1 MIFKMKP
8 RILTGF
14 KVLYLALHFVIMVF
28 PLYWIVIT
36 SLKPQ
41 KDIFSFPINYW
52 PKQFTL
58 DNYIQ
63 IFEISKFHIYIGN
76 SLLIAIIAATIVISI
91 ATLSGYVLA
100 RFQFRGHK
108 QIMMA
113 FFLTQMLP
121 GFIALAPLYLLM
133 ADLNL
138 INKHLSLV
146 ISYTV
151 MLIPFS
157 TIMLRGFFQ
166 RVPSSLEE
174 AAMIDGCSRLTAL
187 LRVIIPVMLPGI
199 ASTFIFAFVQNWN
212 ELFMAV
218 MFIDNEA
225 LKTLPVAM
233 NSFVMK
239 FDVDWGAM
247 SAGTVLS
254 VIPTVVLFAFAQRFI
269 VEGLTQGA
277 EKG

>member
-1 MIFKMKP
+1 MKQ
-8 RILTGF
+8 RALTGL
-14 KVLYLALHFVIMVF
+14 KSLYLAIFFLIMVF

-36 SLKPQ
+36 SLKPR
-41 KDIFSFPINYW
+41 KEIFSLPIRYW
-52 PKQFTL
+52 PEKFTFE
-58 DNYIQ
+58 NYAN
-63 IFEISKFHIYIGN
+63 IFKVSKFHVYIGN
-76 SLLIAIIAATIVISI
+76 SLLISVIAALIVICI
-91 ATLSGYVLA
+91 ATLSGYVMA

-121 GFIALAPLYLLM
+121 GFISLAPLYLLM
-133 ADLNL
+133 ADMNL
-138 INKHLSLV
+138 INNRFSLV
-146 ISYTV
+146 LAYTV

-166 RVPSSLEE
+166 RIPSSLEE

-187 LRVIIPVMLPGI
+187 IRVIIPVMLPGI

-218 MFIDNEA
+218 MFIDDEN

-239 FDVDWGAM
+239 FDVDWGSM

-254 VIPTVVLFAFAQRFI
+254 VIPTVVLFAFAQRYI

>member
-1 MIFKMKP
+1 MKL
-8 RILTGF
+8 RVLTGL
-14 KVLYLALHFVIMVF
+14 KSLYLAVFFLIMVF

-36 SLKPQ
+36 SLKPR
-41 KDIFSFPINYW
+41 KEIFSLPIRYW
-52 PKQFTL
+52 PEKFTFE
-58 DNYIQ
+58 NYAN
-63 IFEISKFHIYIGN
+63 IFKVSKFHVYIGN
-76 SLLIAIIAATIVISI
+76 SLLISVIAALIVICI
-91 ATLSGYVLA
+91 ATLSGYVMA

-121 GFIALAPLYLLM
+121 GFISLAPLYLLM
-133 ADLNL
+133 ADMNL
-138 INKHLSLV
+138 INNRFSLV
-146 ISYTV
+146 LAYTV

-166 RVPSSLEE
+166 RIPSSLEE

-187 LRVIIPVMLPGI
+187 IRVIIPIMLPGI

-218 MFIDNEA
+218 MFIDDEN

-239 FDVDWGAM
+239 FDVDWGSM

-254 VIPTVVLFAFAQRFI
+254 VIPTVVLFAFAQRYI

>member
-1 MIFKMKP
+1 MKS
-8 RILTGF
+8 RVLTGM
-14 KVLYLALHFVIMVF
+14 KAIYLGIFFVIMVF

-36 SLKPQ
+36 SLKPR
-41 KDIFSFPINYW
+41 KEIFSMPIRYW
-52 PKQFTL
+52 PETITFE
-58 DNYIQ
+58 NYAN
-63 IFEISKFHIYIGN
+63 IFRTSKFHVYIGN
-76 SLLIAIIAATIVISI
+76 SLLVSIIAAVIVIFI
-91 ATLSGYVLA
+91 ATLSGYVMA

-113 FFLTQMLP
+113 FFSTQMLP
-121 GFIALAPLYLLM
+121 GFISLAPLYLLM
-133 ADLNL
+133 SDMNL
-138 INKHLSLV
+138 INNRLSLV
-146 ISYTV
+146 IMYTV

-166 RVPSSLEE
+166 RIPSSLEE

-187 LRVIIPVMLPGI
+187 LRVIIPVMMPGI

-218 MFIDNEA
+218 MFLDDEA
-225 LKTLPVAM
+225 MKTLPVAM

-239 FDVDWGAM
+239 FDVDWGSM
-247 SAGTVLS
+247 SAGTILS
-254 VIPTVVLFAFAQRFI
+254 VIPTVVLFAFAQRYI

>member
-1 MIFKMKP
+1 MSIH
-8 RILTGF
+8 L
-14 KVLYLALHFVIMVF
+14 VLMVF

-41 KDIFSFPINYW
+41 KDIFSFPLQYW
-52 PKQFTL
+52 PERFTL
-58 DNYIQ
+58 DNYIN
-63 IFEISKFHIYIGN
+63 IFKISKFHIYIGN
-76 SLLIAIIAATIVISI
+76 SLLISIIAASIVICISV
-91 ATLSGYVLA
+91 LSAYVMA
-100 RFQFRGHK
+100 RFTFRGHK
-108 QIMMA
+108 QIMLA
-113 FFLTQMLP
+113 FFSTQMLP

-133 ADLNL
+133 ARLDL
-138 INKHLSLV
+138 INNRLSLV
-146 ISYTV
+146 IMYTV

-166 RVPSSLEE
+166 RIPSSLEE
-174 AAMIDGCSRLTAL
+174 AAMIDGCSRLSAL
-187 LRVIIPVMLPGI
+187 IRVIIPVMLPGI

-218 MFIDNEA
+218 MFIDNETS
-225 LKTLPVAM
+225 KTLPVAM
-233 NSFVMK
+233 NSFILK

-254 VIPTVVLFAFAQRFI
+254 VIPTVILFAFAQRYI

>member
-1 MIFKMKP
+1 MK
-8 RILTGF
+8 RAVLKGL
-14 KVLYLALHFVIMVF
+14 KVLVLALHLLWMVF
-28 PLYWIVIT
+28 PLYWIVVT

-41 KDIFSFPINYW
+41 KDIFSYPIRYW
-52 PKQFTL
+52 PETL
-58 DNYIQ
+58 TMSNYVN
-63 IFEISKFHIYIGN
+63 IFNISKFHIYIAN
-76 SLLIAIIAATIVISI
+76 SLAISIIAAVIVIVISV
-91 ATLSGYVLA
+91 LSGYVMA
-100 RFQFRGHK
+100 RFTFRGHK
-108 QIMMA
+108 QIMLM

-121 GFIALAPLYLLM
+121 GFISLGPLYLLM
-133 ADLNL
+133 SRLGL
-138 INKHLSLV
+138 INNRLSLV
-146 ISYTV
+146 IMYTV

-166 RVPSSLEE
+166 RIPSSLEE
-174 AAMIDGCSRLTAL
+174 AAMIDGCSRLSAI
-187 LRVIIPVMLPGI
+187 RHVIVPVMLPGI

-218 MFIDNEA
+218 MFIDSEA

-239 FDVDWGAM
+239 FNVDWGAM

-254 VIPTVVLFAFAQRFI
+254 VIPTVLLFAIAQRYI

>member
-1 MIFKMKP
+1 MKL
-8 RILTGF
+8 RLLTSL
-14 KVLYLALHFVIMVF
+14 KSLYLALFFLIMVF

-36 SLKPQ
+36 SLKPR
-41 KDIFSFPINYW
+41 KEIFSLPIRYW
-52 PKQFTL
+52 PERFTL
-58 DNYIQ
+58 ENYAN
-63 IFEISKFHIYIGN
+63 IFKVSKFHVYIGN
-76 SLLIAIIAATIVISI
+76 SLLVSVIAAIIVICI
-91 ATLSGYVLA
+91 ATLSGYVMA

-113 FFLTQMLP
+113 FFSTQMLP
-121 GFIALAPLYLLM
+121 GFISLAPLYLLM
-133 ADLNL
+133 SDMNL
-138 INKHLSLV
+138 INNRLSLV
-146 ISYTV
+146 LTYTV

-166 RVPSSLEE
+166 RIPSSLEE

-187 LRVIIPVMLPGI
+187 IRVIIPVMLPGI

-218 MFIDNEA
+218 MFLDDES

-239 FDVDWGAM
+239 FDVDWGSM

-254 VIPTVVLFAFAQRFI
+254 VIPTVVLFAFAQRYI

>member
-1 MIFKMKP
+1 MKQ
-8 RILTGF
+8 RALTGL
-14 KVLYLALHFVIMVF
+14 KTLYLAVFFLIMVF

-36 SLKPQ
+36 SLKPR
-41 KDIFSFPINYW
+41 KEIFSLPIRYW
-52 PKQFTL
+52 PEKFTFE
-58 DNYIQ
+58 NYAN
-63 IFEISKFHIYIGN
+63 IFKVSKFHVYIGN
-76 SLLIAIIAATIVISI
+76 SLLISVIAALIVICI
-91 ATLSGYVLA
+91 ATLSGYVMA

-121 GFIALAPLYLLM
+121 GFISLAPLYLLM
-133 ADLNL
+133 ADMNL
-138 INKHLSLV
+138 INNRFSLV
-146 ISYTV
+146 LAYTV

-166 RVPSSLEE
+166 RIPSSLEE

-187 LRVIIPVMLPGI
+187 IRVIIPVMLPGI

-218 MFIDNEA
+218 MFIDDEN

-239 FDVDWGAM
+239 FDVDWGSM

-254 VIPTVVLFAFAQRFI
+254 IIPTVVLFAFAQRYI

>member
-1 MIFKMKP
+1 MKL
-8 RILTGF
+8 RILSSL
-14 KVLYLALHFVIMVF
+14 KVIFLTIHLLLMVF
-28 PLYWIVIT
+28 PLYWIIIT

-41 KDIFSFPINYW
+41 KEIFTYPIKYW
-52 PKQFTL
+52 PDTFTL
-58 DNYIQ
+58 ENYVN
-63 IFEISKFHIYIGN
+63 IFKISKFHIYIMN
-76 SLLIAIIAATIVISI
+76 SLVISI
-91 ATLSGYVLA
+91 VAASIVLVIAVLSAYVMA
-100 RFQFRGHK
+100 RHKFRGHR
-108 QIMMA
+108 QIMLA
-113 FFLTQMLP
+113 FFATQMLP

-133 ADLNL
+133 SRMDL
-138 INKHLSLV
+138 INNRMSLV
-146 ISYTV
+146 IMYTV
-151 MLIPFS
+151 ILIPFS

-166 RVPSSLEE
+166 RIPTSLEE
-174 AAMIDGCSRLTAL
+174 AAMIDGCSQLSAL
-187 LRVIIPVMLPGI
+187 VRVIIPVMLPGI

-212 ELFMAV
+212 ELFLAV

-233 NSFVMK
+233 NSFILK

-254 VIPTVVLFAFAQRFI
+254 VIPTVVLFAMAQRFI